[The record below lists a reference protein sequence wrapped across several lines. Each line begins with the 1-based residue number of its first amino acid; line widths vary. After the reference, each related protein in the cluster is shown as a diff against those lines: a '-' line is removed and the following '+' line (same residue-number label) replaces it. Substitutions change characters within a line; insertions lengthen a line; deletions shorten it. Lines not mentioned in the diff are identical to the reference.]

1 MGKDKNI
8 SEKVIVSLLKSLIT
22 EESSGDTCKD
32 KLGYNTIATANQ
44 IVQFQTWIWD
54 EVEKNKK
61 VTNKSENPKP
71 GQEKYNSMLCSS
83 PCTKRQAIDGHL
95 GKEGSKTRIAWKNNG
110 QKYKTT
116 FNGTWC
122 TEKKWA
128 TIWLNGVEAPVLS
141 VNNVKSFQ
149 NYIFQTIEKFKIEAG
164 KKYNSMLCRVKPCL
178 YSEAVDGNW
187 GDASSAAW
195 ETYGEKYKLSNPK
208 WDDKDVTYDPKKP
221 LDAVNP
227 TELTVSNGCY
237 YDKNSESWVDVSWLD
252 WELKAFTSKSTGTIK
267 PLNNFNQNTNQGI
280 TVSIPYKTEFGN
292 SNVSY
297 FYMKSKTTGVVSDF
311 YITPDGYYRKYGGAY
326 LGKEEPVVKSGGVN
340 ILDEIKKG
348 NIPLPDGYFRKLDW
362 NKSYDSQIIPNPN
375 TGTSGIKVTRPS
387 GLSQSETDYKII
399 DYKKNVSTQYKYV
412 LGKKVEVPA
421 DVKTAWSYTPPATS
435 VVQIDY
441 KKNSSK
447 ITYDEWLGVYNSP
460 GGVLVVK
467 SEFNWRGYTEN
478 DLTDM
483 GILPGPIETP
493 KEVIMTQGPN
503 LEKCRK
509 ITTFNREGQQIQIDE
524 PECAQRNRL
533 KQERHNSEL
542 QATGKVGKYSW
553 WGRKSDDLQTMRNHF
568 AVVMEDWNEDNGNY
582 ISSIF
587 TDKDGNIK
595 QGKELEEAYKKA
607 LGDAN
612 KFFTDEKNQYLLPE
626 GISVEDGPKYF
637 AEWQLLTDKY
647 NSDLV
652 KVKKEIRD
660 YYMGQ
665 PVFDWGKANSL
676 TLSYQLNVKNLI
688 NKYTTR
694 IFGTEKMSKSEYENY
709 LKDRGQVESY
719 YAAMKLPYNEKLKV
733 LSKRMKDEN
742 NINYR
747 ANVRDATYVENFYTK
762 KSSLMKIDQINQ
774 YTSMIKHLDTELKT
788 VISIVDRNYGIATSD
803 KTKSKIASDPFKE
816 IPKPEFLGIEVE
828 KWHTILQTAAL
839 AAMIIPGLQGAGM
852 ALRGL
857 SIIGAAET
865 TLGGAIG
872 FALSMVDAGIYIN
885 EENYMGAGIAF
896 LFGMLGVKANW
907 NILERG
913 FHSLTDAVNVVMK
926 EILMGSDAAGKEI
939 VEMLAKKDD
948 IIRKGITDYV
958 NAVEKITNTSVEITE
973 ANLIKGTNLPWY
985 TVSRVSEQGSTL
997 VVRRAILEEYLYNV
1011 INISN
1016 RGINAALAGV
1026 SKDIPKFISG
1036 LVTFEGVIR
1045 GSEMLRDKLAP
1056 DADLCDLIENKL
1068 GRGDGAC
1075 DLYKNVF
1082 GVETD
1087 EEKELLKK
1095 AILDFDWKPGMV
1107 IPKDYMTTE
1116 SKKRLEESNRYQEL
1130 LDIWGTTNTIT
1141 KLEIPQETVKIVYE
1155 YVTETLPKEGT
1166 EEYNNI
1172 VNQESEETQK
1182 TILEKVKKQKELF
1195 DTDEEIDELIRQA
1208 QERVKKQKTPEKIEK
1223 SDFQNNEYFND
1234 EIIDKYNFKKPSDL
1248 FN

>member
-1 MGKDKNI
+1 
-8 SEKVIVSLLKSLIT
+8 
-22 EESSGDTCKD
+22 
-32 KLGYNTIATANQ
+32 
-44 IVQFQTWIWD
+44 
-54 EVEKNKK
+54 
-61 VTNKSENPKP
+61 
-71 GQEKYNSMLCSS
+71 
-83 PCTKRQAIDGHL
+83 
-95 GKEGSKTRIAWKNNG
+95 
-110 QKYKTT
+110 
-116 FNGTWC
+116 
-122 TEKKWA
+122 
-128 TIWLNGVEAPVLS
+128 
-141 VNNVKSFQ
+141 
-149 NYIFQTIEKFKIEAG
+149 
-164 KKYNSMLCRVKPCL
+164 
-178 YSEAVDGNW
+178 
-187 GDASSAAW
+187 
-195 ETYGEKYKLSNPK
+195 
-208 WDDKDVTYDPKKP
+208 
-221 LDAVNP
+221 
-227 TELTVSNGCY
+227 
-237 YDKNSESWVDVSWLD
+237 
-252 WELKAFTSKSTGTIK
+252 
-267 PLNNFNQNTNQGI
+267 
-280 TVSIPYKTEFGN
+280 
-292 SNVSY
+292 
-297 FYMKSKTTGVVSDF
+297 
-311 YITPDGYYRKYGGAY
+311 
-326 LGKEEPVVKSGGVN
+326 
-340 ILDEIKKG
+340 
-348 NIPLPDGYFRKLDW
+348 
-362 NKSYDSQIIPNPN
+362 
-375 TGTSGIKVTRPS
+375 
-387 GLSQSETDYKII
+387 
-399 DYKKNVSTQYKYV
+399 
-412 LGKKVEVPA
+412 
-421 DVKTAWSYTPPATS
+421 
-435 VVQIDY
+435 
-441 KKNSSK
+441 
-447 ITYDEWLGVYNSP
+447 
-460 GGVLVVK
+460 
-467 SEFNWRGYTEN
+467 
-478 DLTDM
+478 
-483 GILPGPIETP
+483 
-493 KEVIMTQGPN
+493 
-503 LEKCRK
+503 
-509 ITTFNREGQQIQIDE
+509 
-524 PECAQRNRL
+524 
-533 KQERHNSEL
+533 
-542 QATGKVGKYSW
+542 
-553 WGRKSDDLQTMRNHF
+553 
-568 AVVMEDWNEDNGNY
+568 
-582 ISSIF
+582 
-587 TDKDGNIK
+587 
-595 QGKELEEAYKKA
+595 
-607 LGDAN
+607 
-612 KFFTDEKNQYLLPE
+612 
-626 GISVEDGPKYF
+626 
-637 AEWQLLTDKY
+637 
-647 NSDLV
+647 
-652 KVKKEIRD
+652 
-660 YYMGQ
+660 
-665 PVFDWGKANSL
+665 
-676 TLSYQLNVKNLI
+676 
-688 NKYTTR
+688 
-694 IFGTEKMSKSEYENY
+694 
-709 LKDRGQVESY
+709 
-719 YAAMKLPYNEKLKV
+719 
-733 LSKRMKDEN
+733 
-742 NINYR
+742 
-747 ANVRDATYVENFYTK
+747 
-762 KSSLMKIDQINQ
+762 MKIDQINQ

-1130 LDIWGTTNTIT
+1130 LDIWGTTNNIT